1 MSSLEDSKLIFQ
13 QLAQADD
20 AAPGGGVRTIIE
32 NHDAWTHNASILS
45 QLSIALRTHLT
56 YASRPAP
63 ISQRIA
69 RQQRRLQSLVTTLP
83 TRLPAAG

>member
-13 QLAQADD
+13 QLGQADD
-20 AAPGGGVRTIIE
+20 AAPGGGVHTIIE

-45 QLSIALRTHLT
+45 QLSVGLRTHLT
-56 YASRPAP
+56 RATRPALVA
-63 ISQRIA
+63 QRIA
-69 RQQRRLQSLVTTLP
+69 RQQQRLQSLITTLP